1 MHINR
6 PSLILYFSL
15 FSMPLFSIAQNGGG
29 VEKKKTIN
37 KSYQVTAN
45 DKLVIEN
52 SFGDVVINTWDK
64 NEIQVDVEIGTEA
77 STDEKAQRIL
87 DEIVVNEER
96 SGNTISFKTD
106 VGEIND
112 HGNHKGRGKDG
123 NRTFHIDYTVHMP
136 AGNPL
141 DIENSF
147 GRIKVGDI
155 KGEVSLTSKFGGLT
169 TGKLDNVDDI
179 DVEFGDASIG
189 QIHNGKITFKFNSK
203 SHIAK
208 VSGTAKI
215 NSEFSGN
222 VQFVVDDNIEE
233 LMVNESYSTVKMIV
247 SKELSANF
255 EIHTNFGSFNNNTD
269 FNIKEEKED
278 ENDGP
283 RFDKDYSGKIGN
295 GNAKIKIKSSF
306 GKVRL
311 TTSDAK
317 DEMDEKQDQEE
328 RTEKAEKKE
337 RKEKK
342 EKKEKVSI

>member
-1 MHINR
+1 MKMHINR
-6 PSLILYFSL
+6 PSLILFFSL
-15 FSMPLFSIAQNGGG
+15 VSIPIFSIAQNGGG
-29 VEKKKTIN
+29 VEKKKNIN
-37 KSYQVTAN
+37 KSYPVNVN
-45 DKLVIEN
+45 DKLSIEN
-52 SFGDVVINTWDK
+52 SFGDVVISTWDK
-64 NEIQVDVEIGTEA
+64 NEIQVDVEIGTEG
-77 STDEKAQRIL
+77 STDQKAQKML

-106 VGEIND
+106 VGDMND
-112 HGNHKGRGKDG
+112 HGNHKGKGRDG

-147 GRIKVGDI
+147 GKIKTGDL

-169 TGKLDNVDDI
+169 TGKLDNVDEI
-179 DVEFGDASIG
+179 DVEFGEASIG
-189 QIHNGKITFKFNSK
+189 QIHNGKITFKFNGK
-203 SHIAK
+203 SHIEK

-222 VQFVVDDNIEE
+222 VQFTVADNIEE

-247 SKELSANF
+247 SKDLSANF
-255 EIHTNFGSFNNNTD
+255 EIHTSFSSFHNNTD
-269 FNIKEEKED
+269 FNIKEEKDDED
-278 ENDGP
+278 DGP

-306 GKVRL
+306 GKVHL

-317 DEMDEKQDQEE
+317 DEMDEKQDQDEKP
-328 RTEKAEKKE
+328 EKAEKKE

-342 EKKEKVSI
+342 EKKRK